1 MKKLLSILLSLALC
15 QTAMAQTSFKG
26 LVGDTQVAPV
36 QEGVTQV
43 PFITWGGDVAT
54 FHANGGL
61 ETKPESIFGQAG
73 LKLKLV
79 PGDDFVQQVRD
90 YMSGK
95 SPYLRGTIRMCGMAS
110 EVLNSDPRTKPVT
123 ILQLTFSQGDHMVAR
138 EDIKTLNDLNGKK
151 ICLQQGGPHLGL
163 VDDALAAA
171 RLTWDDVEVEW
182 AADLTASDGSP
193 AEKFRS
199 DPSIAACC
207 VISPDMIGLT
217 GGLEQKGTGAE
228 GTVKGAHVVV
238 STAQMNRSIVDVYQ
252 CRKDYFDANKA
263 EVEKFVVGYLKAT
276 EELMVAK
283 KAYSDGQGQS
293 PVYVNAL
300 KLTQQIYGPEVL
312 PTIEI
317 DAHGLV
323 LDANFV
329 RIPGN
334 EAFFNDPNNLVG
346 FQAKQDSALALAVK
360 LGYST
365 QKMGFEPANWDYKKI
380 SKLVGVKYVAPVY
393 ASGRIKAEVTDFGD
407 DLEDDTIF
415 TFEIKFE
422 PEQIDFPVATYAADF
437 QRFAK
442 ASATFGNAAIII
454 EGHADP
460 TLAIQQFFWAAKAKG
475 LITGT
480 NGSYRFKGQPLD
492 LTNTDA
498 IVQAIQME
506 NLAGQQRRNRSGQ
519 IEEIPNPKRTVAAA
533 LTLSKSRAEA
543 VKAAIEDYAQQNNL
557 SIDLSQA
564 LAHGVGVAD
573 PVNPKPSSMAEAKE
587 NMRVV
592 FRVVRVAAE
601 ALSEDDFNFDE

>member
-1 MKKLLSILLSLALC
+1 
-15 QTAMAQTSFKG
+15 
-26 LVGDTQVAPV
+26 
-36 QEGVTQV
+36 
-43 PFITWGGDVAT
+43 
-54 FHANGGL
+54 
-61 ETKPESIFGQAG
+61 
-73 LKLKLV
+73 
-79 PGDDFVQQVRD
+79 
-90 YMSGK
+90 
-95 SPYLRGTIRMCGMAS
+95 
-110 EVLNSDPRTKPVT
+110 
-123 ILQLTFSQGDHMVAR
+123 
-138 EDIKTLNDLNGKK
+138 
-151 ICLQQGGPHLGL
+151 

-300 KLTQQIYGPEVL
+300 KLAQQIYGPEVL

-380 SKLVGVKYVAPVY
+380 SELVGVKYVAPVY

-519 IEEIPNPKRTVAAA
+519 IEEIPDPKRTVAAA

>member
-1 MKKLLSILLSLALC
+1 MKRSLVVLAALAIC
-15 QTAMAQTSFKG
+15 QPVFGQSFKG

-61 ETKPESIFGQAG
+61 ETKPESIYGQAG

-95 SPYLRGTIRMCGMAS
+95 SPYLRGTLRMCGMAS
-110 EVLNSDPRTKPVT
+110 EVLNSDPSTKPVT
-123 ILQLTFSQGDHMVAR
+123 ILQLTYSQGDHMVAR
-138 EDIKTLNDLNGKK
+138 EEIKTLNDLKGKR

-163 VDDALAAA
+163 VDDALAATG
-171 RLTWDDVEVEW
+171 LTWDDVEIVW
-182 AADLTASDGSP
+182 AKDLTASDDSP
-193 AEKFRS
+193 ASKFRS

-207 VISPDMIGLT
+207 AISPDMIGLT

-252 CRKDYFDANKA
+252 CRKDYFEANKA

-276 EELMVAK
+276 EELMSAK
-283 KAYSDGQGQS
+283 KAYNDGQGQS
-293 PVYVNAL
+293 PIYLNAL
-300 KLTQQIYGPEVL
+300 KLAQQIYGPEVL
-312 PTIEI
+312 PTVEI

-360 LGYST
+360 LGYAS
-365 QKMGFEPANWDYKKI
+365 QKMGFEAANWDYKKI
-380 SKLVGVKYVAPVY
+380 SELVGVKYVAPVY
-393 ASGRIKAEVTDFGD
+393 ASGRIKAEVTDFGE

-460 TLAIQQFFWAAKAKG
+460 TLALQHFFWAAKAKG

-480 NGSYRFKGQPLD
+480 SGSYRFKGQPLD
-492 LTNTDA
+492 LSNTDA
-498 IVQAIQME
+498 VVQAVQME

-519 IEEIPNPKRTVAAA
+519 IEEIPDPKRTVAAA

-543 VKAAIEDYAQQNNL
+543 VKSAIESYAQQNKLN
-557 SIDLSQA
+557 IDLSQA

-573 PVNPKPSSMAEAKE
+573 PVNPKPTNMTEAKE

-601 ALSEDDFNFDE
+601 ALNEADFNFDE